1 MDERKLSRDV
11 DAVTVPAGS
20 KVRLQ
25 GGTDVVVTQRLGGQL
40 TVLAPNGS
48 LLRIDGGDA
57 DALGLERP
65 TATAPATGVTASEAA
80 IWAQLR
86 TVYDPEIPVN
96 VADLGL
102 IYSCRLTE
110 GHAEIR
116 MTMTAPGCGM
126 GEILREEVRR
136 KVSAIPGIEAVSVE
150 LVFEPP
156 WDRSMMSEAAKL
168 ELGMFG

>member
-1 MDERKLSRDV
+1 
-11 DAVTVPAGS
+11 
-20 KVRLQ
+20 
-25 GGTDVVVTQRLGGQL
+25 TQRLGGHV

-48 LLRIDGGDA
+48 LLRIDGADA
-57 DALGLERP
+57 DALGLE
-65 TATAPATGVTASEAA
+65 PAVTTPVADATASEAA

-102 IYSCRLTE
+102 IYSCRLAD

-136 KVSAIPGIEAVSVE
+136 KVRAIPGIEAVSVE

-156 WDRSMMSEAAKL
+156 WDRSMMSEAARL
-168 ELGMFG
+168 ELGLFG